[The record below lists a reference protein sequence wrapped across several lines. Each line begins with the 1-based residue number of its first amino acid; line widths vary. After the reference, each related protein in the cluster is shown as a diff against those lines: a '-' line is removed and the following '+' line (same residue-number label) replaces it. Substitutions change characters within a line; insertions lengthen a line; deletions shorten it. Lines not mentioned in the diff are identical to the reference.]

1 MTGLAGGQDEGN
13 IVILIIYPKKNKL
26 ILPSQQWM
34 DTGFVRFCS
43 FIDLD
48 LVSVHIRAKKELG
61 QYPAVL
67 TKRLISFKAITLVGQ
82 IGWASVSS
90 CFWPI
95 FSCLSVTLNKMDT
108 ASST

>member
-1 MTGLAGGQDEGN
+1 MAGFASGQDEGN

-26 ILPSQQWM
+26 ILPGQQRM
-34 DTGFVRFCS
+34 DTGFVQFCS

-48 LVSVHIRAKKELG
+48 LVLVHKRVKKR
-61 QYPAVL
+61 
-67 TKRLISFKAITLVGQ
+67 TFTLVGQ
-82 IGWASVSS
+82 IGRASVSS

-95 FSCLSVTLNKMDT
+95 FSCLSVTLNKMNT

>member
-1 MTGLAGGQDEGN
+1 M
-13 IVILIIYPKKNKL
+13 ILIIYSNKNKL
-26 ILPSQQWM
+26 ILPGQQRM

-48 LVSVHIRAKKELG
+48 LVLVHKRAKKKELG
-61 QYPAVL
+61 QYSAIL

-82 IGWASVSS
+82 IGRASVSS

-95 FSCLSVTLNKMDT
+95 FSCLSVTLNKMNT

>member
-1 MTGLAGGQDEGN
+1 M
-13 IVILIIYPKKNKL
+13 ILIIYPKKNKL
-26 ILPSQQWM
+26 ILLGQQRM

-43 FIDLD
+43 LIDLD
-48 LVSVHIRAKKELG
+48 LVLVHKRAKKELG
-61 QYPAVL
+61 QYSAIL

-82 IGWASVSS
+82 IGRASVSS

-95 FSCLSVTLNKMDT
+95 FSCLSVTLNKMNT